1 MFFVNNL
8 NGNIL
13 HIKKMHNITERVESF
28 FKEKLK
34 NAIVNK

>member
-13 HIKKMHNITERVESF
+13 LRKCANITERVESF